1 MKKNRQMK
9 VLEIIS
15 KHDVETQDEL
25 IELLK
30 AEEYYVT
37 QATISRDIRELDLIK
52 VSTQRGTYKYTVS
65 SHAENEKKKTSHLG
79 NALVSSL
86 VSIDFA
92 GNIIVVKTVPG
103 MSNAIAIEIE
113 RIHRPEMLG
122 CVAGDDTIIMVMRN
136 EDKAMDVSARLR
148 ELLSGR

>member
-92 GNIIVVKTVPG
+92 GNVIVVKTVPG

-113 RIHRPEMLG
+113 RIHMPEMLG

-136 EDKAMDVSARLR
+136 EDKAMDISARLR
-148 ELLSGR
+148 ELLSGK